1 MSAAKAKTLGGKI
14 LRAIL
19 WIITIILAAFV
30 IFLIVMSVTEYKPA
44 ALEKAE
50 LSNTKEAAPTKT
62 ISAGDSFTIMS
73 WNIGYGALGDNAD
86 FFMDG
91 GQMVRTADKARVQQN
106 MTAIADFF
114 KSISPD
120 FAIFQEVDQDS
131 DRSEHIDESV
141 LLSDASAASGMGAA
155 QTMFGTN
162 YKTLMVPLGWPL
174 YGSIDGGLMSFST
187 FAVDAAERVS
197 LPNSYSWPMSL
208 FQLKRCEL
216 ITRIPVQGTDKQ
228 LVIINQHPDAY
239 TDEAHHAAQVAAIL
253 ETLKAEAAKGNYVI
267 TGGDWNHTFS
277 NVDTSAYPLYPTTEW
292 VPGFINV
299 EDFGEGWQFV
309 MDSSAPTCRLLDHP
323 LVDAQGVASNQV
335 IQYYMID
342 GFIVSDNIR
351 VDTVKTHDL
360 GFVNSDHNPVV
371 MRVTLL

>member
-1 MSAAKAKTLGGKI
+1 MTAAKAKSIGGKI

-19 WIITIILAAFV
+19 WIVCIIVAAFA

-50 LSNTKEAAPTKT
+50 LSNTTATAPTKT
-62 ISAGDSFTIMS
+62 VSAGDSFTIMT

-91 GQMVRTADKARVQQN
+91 GTMVRTADKARVQQN
-106 MTAIADFF
+106 MNAITEFF
-114 KSISPD
+114 KSTSPD
-120 FAIFQEVDQDS
+120 IAIFQEVDQDS

-141 LLSDASAASGMGAA
+141 LLKEASAASAMGAA

-174 YGSIDGGLMSFST
+174 YGSIDGGIMSFST

-239 TDEAHHAAQVAAIL
+239 TDEAHHAMQVAAIL
-253 ETLKAEAAKGNYVI
+253 ETLKTEAAKGNYVI
-267 TGGDWNHTFS
+267 SGGDWNHTFS
-277 NVDTSAYPLYPTTEW
+277 NIDVSAYPLLPTTEW
-292 VPGFINV
+292 EAGHINI

-309 MDSSAPTCRLLDHP
+309 MDNSEPTCRLLDHP
-323 LVDAQGVASNQV
+323 LVNADGTPSDLP

-342 GFIVSDNIR
+342 GFIVSSNVR
-351 VDTVKTHDL
+351 VDTVKTHNL

-371 MRVTLL
+371 MRVTLQ

>member
-86 FFMDG
+86 FLLDG
-91 GQMVRTADKARVQQN
+91 GVHMLTSSGER
-106 MTAIADFF
+106 AIADFF

-120 FAIFQEVDQDS
+120 FAIFQEVDKDS

-187 FAVDAAERVS
+187 FAVD
-197 LPNSYSWPMSL
+197 Y
-208 FQLKRCEL
+208 
-216 ITRIPVQGTDKQ
+216 I
-228 LVIINQHPDAY
+228 
-239 TDEAHHAAQVAAIL
+239 VA
-253 ETLKAEAAKGNYVI
+253 V
-267 TGGDWNHTFS
+267 
-277 NVDTSAYPLYPTTEW
+277 
-292 VPGFINV
+292 FI
-299 EDFGEGWQFV
+299 
-309 MDSSAPTCRLLDHP
+309 
-323 LVDAQGVASNQV
+323 
-335 IQYYMID
+335 
-342 GFIVSDNIR
+342 
-351 VDTVKTHDL
+351 
-360 GFVNSDHNPVV
+360 
-371 MRVTLL
+371 

>member
-1 MSAAKAKTLGGKI
+1 MSAAKAKSLGGKI

-19 WIITIILAAFV
+19 WIICIIVAAFAV
-30 IFLIVMSVTEYKPA
+30 FLIVLSVTEYKPA

-50 LSNTKEAAPTKT
+50 LSNTTAIAPTKT
-62 ISAGDSFTIMS
+62 VSAGDSFTIMT

-91 GQMVRTADKARVQQN
+91 GSMVRTADKARVQQN
-106 MTAIADFF
+106 MGNITEFF

-120 FAIFQEVDQDS
+120 IAIFQEVDQDS

-141 LLSDASAASGMGAA
+141 LLTEASAASSMGAA

-187 FAVDAAERVS
+187 FAVDSAERVS
-197 LPNSYSWPMSL
+197 LPNSYSWPISL

-216 ITRIPVQGTDKQ
+216 ITRIPVQGTDKE

-239 TDEAHHAAQVAAIL
+239 TDEAHHAEQVAAIL

-277 NVDTSAYPLYPTTEW
+277 NIDTSDYPLLSTTEW
-292 VPGFINV
+292 VPGYIKT

-309 MDSSAPTCRLLDHP
+309 MDSSEPTCRLLDHP
-323 LVDAQGVASNQV
+323 LVNADGTVSDLP

-342 GFIVSDNIR
+342 GFIVSDNIQ
-351 VDTVKTHDL
+351 VDAVKTYNQ
-360 GFVNSDHNPVV
+360 GFTSSDHNPVV
-371 MRVTLL
+371 MKVTLK

>member
-1 MSAAKAKTLGGKI
+1 MSAAKAKTVGGKI
-14 LRAIL
+14 IRAIL
-19 WIITIILAAFV
+19 WLITIIIAAFV

-50 LSNTKEAAPTKT
+50 LSNTREAAPTRT

-91 GQMVRTADKARVQQN
+91 GTMVRTADKARVQEN
-106 MTAIADFF
+106 MNAVTEFF

-131 DRSEHIDESV
+131 DRSEHIDESA
-141 LLSDASAASGMGAA
+141 LLSEASAASGMGDA

-174 YGSIDGGLMSFST
+174 YGSIDGGVMSFST
-187 FAVDAAERVS
+187 FAVEAAERVS
-197 LPNSYSWPMSL
+197 LPNSYTWPMSL

-216 ITRIPVQGTDKQ
+216 VTRIPVQGTDKQ

-253 ETLKAEAAKGNYVI
+253 ETLQAEAAKGNYVI

-292 VPGFINV
+292 VPGYINV
-299 EDFGEGWQFV
+299 EDFGPGWQFV
-309 MDSSAPTCRLLDHP
+309 MDSSSPTCRLLDHP
-323 LVDAQGVASNQV
+323 LVNADGTPSDLP

-351 VDTVKTHDL
+351 VDMVKTHDL

-371 MRVTLL
+371 MQVTLL